1 MKKLLSLALAAA
13 TVLTLAQAQTTI
25 TIGVFPD
32 LDSHLKE
39 VLPTFMEQNPDI
51 KVEMRVNEWG
61 DHHTLLVTSLA
72 SGSGANDVEVI
83 DAGYIARFVAEGGL
97 TDLAAAPFNASQYSD
112 LFASYAW
119 EQAQTPDGRTVALPT
134 DLGPGVMFYRRDR
147 LEELDADID
156 QVITSWDD
164 YIEFGRE
171 VTRDTDGDG
180 RNDVFLIA
188 DAGDVARAMIRG
200 NLEEGEGV
208 YFDENGQALVNSDR
222 FREAFR
228 TAKTIRD
235 EGLDAQVG
243 SWTNEW
249 YETFKRGTA
258 ATHIT
263 GAWMLGHMQ
272 NWMAP
277 DTAGLWGASHLP
289 GGTVTNFG
297 GSFYGIP
304 EQSDNKEAA
313 WKLVE
318 FLTADPEVQ
327 LAAFEKIGAFPAVV
341 STYDDP
347 AFEEP
352 VEFLAGQPARQ
363 LFAEVA
369 RGIQGTATHP
379 NDIVAE
385 EIVNSALAQV
395 LDEGRDIG
403 EALAEA
409 EMLIMR
415 RTRR

>member
-1 MKKLLSLALAAA
+1 MKRLMPYLLVAVMGWA
-13 TVLTLAQAQTTI
+13 TAQAQTTI

-39 VLPTFMEQNPDI
+39 VLPLFEEQNPGID
-51 KVEMRVNEWG
+51 VEMRVNEWG

-97 TDLAAAPFNASQYSD
+97 TDLSASQFNASEYSD
-112 LFASYAW
+112 IFADYAW
-119 EQAQTPDGRTVALPT
+119 QQARTAEGRVVALPA

-147 LEELDADID
+147 LAEQDVEVD
-156 QVITSWDD
+156 QVIDSWESYLD
-164 YIEFGRE
+164 FGRE
-171 VTRDTDGDG
+171 VTRDSDGDG
-180 RNDVFLIA
+180 RNDIFLIA

-200 NLEEGEGV
+200 NLAPGEGV
-208 YFDENGQALVNSDR
+208 YFDENGDSLVNSDR
-222 FREAFR
+222 FREAFQ
-228 TAKTIRD
+228 TAKAIRD
-235 EGLDAQVG
+235 EGLDAQIG
-243 SWTNEW
+243 AWTNEW

-304 EQSDNKEAA
+304 EQSQNKEAA

-318 FLTADPEVQ
+318 FLTTDPEVQ
-327 LAAFEKIGAFPAVV
+327 LAAFERIGAFPAVT
-341 STYDDP
+341 STYDSP
-347 AFEEP
+347 VFAEP

-369 RGIQGTATHP
+369 QGIQGTATHP

-385 EIVNSALAQV
+385 EIIDSALAQV